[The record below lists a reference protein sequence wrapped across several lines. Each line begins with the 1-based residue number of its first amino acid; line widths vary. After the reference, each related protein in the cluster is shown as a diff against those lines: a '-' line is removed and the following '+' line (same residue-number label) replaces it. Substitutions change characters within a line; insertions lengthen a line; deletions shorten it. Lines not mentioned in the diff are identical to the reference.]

1 MSSRHTLSSSDHDDK
16 TESKSSS
23 SSPSVVAT
31 PIIMPQRRIEELR
44 VAYQELTTKSGRST
58 SVSLQSTWN
67 DNKHG
72 DDRRNDNY
80 DLNNNRVFLQLSP
93 GSVAIRMD
101 RNVAEARVSRQLLQ
115 QARAMDEYRKQD
127 DE

>member
-16 TESKSSS
+16 TESKS

-72 DDRRNDNY
+72 DDRRNDNC
-80 DLNNNRVFLQLSP
+80 DHNNNRVFLQLSP

-127 DE
+127 GE

>member
-16 TESKSSS
+16 TESKSS
-23 SSPSVVAT
+23 PPPVVAT

-44 VAYQELTTKSGRST
+44 VAYQELTTKSERST
-58 SVSLQSTWN
+58 SVPLQSTLN

-72 DDRRNDNY
+72 DGRRNDNY
-80 DLNNNRVFLQLSP
+80 DDNNNRVFLQLSP

-127 DE
+127 GE